1 MLDIQK
7 VLEQIKGLPDAER
20 LAILK
25 DLEVLQEKTLIQKA
39 QLHFLDFVKLMWPSF
54 IAGRH
59 HAKMADAF
67 ERVARGELKRLII
80 NMPPRHDLRLDQ
92 LVPTIDGFKKISDV
106 SEGDLVF
113 GPDGKPRLV
122 TGKSPVNRK
131 PTYRVTT
138 TDGAELVVS
147 EDHLW
152 TVRFECERSGP
163 LKTLSTKALHDRQ
176 LAHPNTSKTPKLP
189 DMSPAEFPHRKLLID
204 PYVLGVW
211 LGDGSSHGA
220 SIGCSYADILQ
231 MRQQVEDC
239 GYKTTH
245 NPKFQQFNVLGLH
258 AKLREL
264 GLLKNKH
271 IPEDYLCSSVEQR
284 IALLQGLIDTDGDV
298 TEAGK
303 VTFNQTN
310 RSLIEQ
316 VLCLVH
322 SLGIKARITDR
333 CTSYNGVPSQKSYR
347 ICFKFSRAARL
358 PRKAARCR
366 DTAGNWA
373 RTIKIEPT
381 GLVEET
387 QCLQVANDDGLF
399 MAGRGWVVTHNT
411 KSEFASYLFP
421 AWFLGQY
428 PHKKVI
434 QTAHTAELAVGFGR
448 KVRNLIDGDDFQKV
462 FSGIS
467 LSSDSKAAGRWNTN
481 KGGDYF
487 AIGVGGAVTGKG
499 ADVLVIDDPHSEQEA
514 QMGEYNPEVYDKVYE
529 WYTSGPRQRL
539 QPGGAIIIVMT
550 RWSKRDL
557 SGQIIKK
564 SAERRGSNEWEVI
577 EFPAI
582 MPSGSPLWPEFWSI
596 DELEAIKAEIPVSK
610 WNAQYMQDPTSE
622 EGALLKRDWWNEW
635 PHDRPPNVEAIIQSW
650 DTAFL
655 KTQRSDYSACTTWGI
670 FHQENEEGVMVPN
683 LILLDAFKDK
693 MEFPELK
700 RVAHQKYWEYEP
712 DQLVVEKKASGAPLI
727 AELRMMGI
735 PVTEFTPVRGND
747 KIARANAVTD
757 LFASGIVWAPPTRWA
772 EEVIE
777 ECASFPAGEHD
788 DYVDS
793 VTQALIRFRQ
803 GGWLRT
809 TMDEW
814 QEEPGY
820 RRPVELY

>member
-1 MLDIQK
+1 MLDIED
-7 VLEQIKGLPDAER
+7 VIKRSKGMPDEER
-20 LAILK
+20 KALLA
-25 DLEVLQEKTLIQKA
+25 DLHLLQEKRIIEKA
-39 QLHFLDFVKLMWPSF
+39 QLHFLTFVKLMWPSF

-59 HAKMADAF
+59 HEKMADAF

-80 NMPPRHDLRLDQ
+80 NMPPRH
-92 LVPTIDGFKKISDV
+92 
-106 SEGDLVF
+106 
-113 GPDGKPRLV
+113 
-122 TGKSPVNRK
+122 
-131 PTYRVTT
+131 
-138 TDGAELVVS
+138 
-147 EDHLW
+147 
-152 TVRFECERSGP
+152 
-163 LKTLSTKALHDRQ
+163 
-176 LAHPNTSKTPKLP
+176 
-189 DMSPAEFPHRKLLID
+189 
-204 PYVLGVW
+204 
-211 LGDGSSHGA
+211 
-220 SIGCSYADILQ
+220 
-231 MRQQVEDC
+231 
-239 GYKTTH
+239 
-245 NPKFQQFNVLGLH
+245 
-258 AKLREL
+258 
-264 GLLKNKH
+264 
-271 IPEDYLCSSVEQR
+271 
-284 IALLQGLIDTDGDV
+284 
-298 TEAGK
+298 
-303 VTFNQTN
+303 
-310 RSLIEQ
+310 
-316 VLCLVH
+316 
-322 SLGIKARITDR
+322 
-333 CTSYNGVPSQKSYR
+333 
-347 ICFKFSRAARL
+347 
-358 PRKAARCR
+358 
-366 DTAGNWA
+366 
-373 RTIKIEPT
+373 
-381 GLVEET
+381 
-387 QCLQVANDDGLF
+387 
-399 MAGRGWVVTHNT
+399 T

-448 KVRNLIDGDDFQKV
+448 KVRNLIDGEDFQKV

-487 AIGVGGAVTGKG
+487 AIGIGGAVTGKG

-557 SGQIIKK
+557 TGQIIKK
-564 SAERRGSNEWEVI
+564 SAERHGSDEWEII

-582 MPSGSPLWPEFWSI
+582 MPSGTPLWPEFWSI
-596 DELEAIKAEIPVSK
+596 DELEAIKAEISVGK

-622 EGALLKRDWWNEW
+622 EGALIKRDWWREW
-635 PHDRPPNVEAIIQSW
+635 PKEDPPEVDAIIQSW

-670 FHQENEEGVMVPN
+670 FQHENEEGVVVPN
-683 LILLDAFKDK
+683 LILLDGFKDK

-757 LFASGIVWAPPTRWA
+757 LFASGIVWHPPTRWA

-820 RRPVELY
+820 RRPVEFY

>member
-1 MLDIQK
+1 MLDIQE
-7 VLEQIKGLPDAER
+7 VLERIKGLPQAER
-20 LAILK
+20 LAVLK

-80 NMPPRHDLRLDQ
+80 NMPPRH
-92 LVPTIDGFKKISDV
+92 
-106 SEGDLVF
+106 
-113 GPDGKPRLV
+113 
-122 TGKSPVNRK
+122 
-131 PTYRVTT
+131 
-138 TDGAELVVS
+138 
-147 EDHLW
+147 
-152 TVRFECERSGP
+152 
-163 LKTLSTKALHDRQ
+163 
-176 LAHPNTSKTPKLP
+176 
-189 DMSPAEFPHRKLLID
+189 
-204 PYVLGVW
+204 
-211 LGDGSSHGA
+211 
-220 SIGCSYADILQ
+220 
-231 MRQQVEDC
+231 
-239 GYKTTH
+239 
-245 NPKFQQFNVLGLH
+245 
-258 AKLREL
+258 
-264 GLLKNKH
+264 
-271 IPEDYLCSSVEQR
+271 
-284 IALLQGLIDTDGDV
+284 
-298 TEAGK
+298 
-303 VTFNQTN
+303 
-310 RSLIEQ
+310 
-316 VLCLVH
+316 
-322 SLGIKARITDR
+322 
-333 CTSYNGVPSQKSYR
+333 
-347 ICFKFSRAARL
+347 
-358 PRKAARCR
+358 
-366 DTAGNWA
+366 
-373 RTIKIEPT
+373 
-381 GLVEET
+381 
-387 QCLQVANDDGLF
+387 
-399 MAGRGWVVTHNT
+399 T

-448 KVRNLIDGDDFQKV
+448 KVRNLIDGEDFQKV
-462 FSGIS
+462 FSGIN

-487 AIGVGGAVTGKG
+487 AIGIGGAVTGKG

-514 QMGEYNPEVYDKVYE
+514 QLGEFNPEVYDKVYE

-539 QPGGAIIIVMT
+539 QPGGAIIIVMCMTGDTDVLMADGHEKKLQDIRVGDLVATYEGGRLSVARVTNFQSSGVDNVFTVKTRSGKTVRANERHPFLVDHKGKRKWTRLKDLRVGMSLVGATDVTGQLDLRKIQTCATRAKQERLTTAKTLTPHTNPWATMVSGRASRANVVNPFIARACALLAIESSTSLRSTLLSRTALGASSHDTASRLINTKLWCLSAVTAATFAESPLPLKTRALIGAASCASTIVTTLERCVDFFAMTATSLLDTARRRKLSSGLRATFEIEADPIVEILADGREEVFDIEVERTENFIANGVVSHNT

-557 SGQIIKK
+557 TGQIIKK
-564 SAERRGSNEWEVI
+564 SAERKGSDEWEVI

-582 MPSGSPLWPEFWSI
+582 MPSGNPLWPEFWSI
-596 DELEAIKAEIPVSK
+596 EELEAIKAEIPISK

-622 EGALLKRDWWNEW
+622 EGALLKREWWNEW
-635 PHDRPPNVEAIIQSW
+635 PHDRPPDVEAIIQSW

-670 FHQENEEGVMVPN
+670 FHQENEEGVVVPN

-700 RVAHQKYWEYEP
+700 RAAHQKYWEYEP

-757 LFASGIVWAPPTRWA
+757 LFASGIVWAPATRWA

-820 RRPVELY
+820 RRPVEFY